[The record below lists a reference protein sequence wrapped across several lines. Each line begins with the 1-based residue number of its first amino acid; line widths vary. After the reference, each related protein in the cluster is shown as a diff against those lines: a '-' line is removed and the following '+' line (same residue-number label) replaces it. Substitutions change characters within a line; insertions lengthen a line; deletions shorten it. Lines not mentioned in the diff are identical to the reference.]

1 MNSMVSNGRETPL
14 PWHAL
19 RVRSN
24 SESLAD
30 QALRGKGYETFAPC
44 RRVRR
49 RWSDRIR
56 EIALP
61 LFPGYVFCR
70 LDACR
75 RTPVLQSPGVV
86 EIVGVGNSPSPIDER
101 EIEAVRAMVAS
112 GADTEVCNFLRVGNR
127 VRIGAGPL
135 EGAEGIIATIDG
147 HRTFVVSISL
157 LQRSVSVRM
166 NEAWLWLA
174 E

>member
-1 MNSMVSNGRETPL
+1 MNSMLSNSPRTPL

-70 LDACR
+70 LDALR

-86 EIVGVGNSPSPIDER
+86 EIVSVGKSPAPIDER
-101 EIEAVRAMVAS
+101 EIEAVRAVVAS
-112 GADTEVCNFLRVGNR
+112 GMETEASGFLRIGNR

-135 EGAEGIIATIDG
+135 AGAEGVVATIDG
-147 HRTFVVSISL
+147 RRKFVVAISL
-157 LQRSVSVRM
+157 LQRSVSVQM
-166 NEAWLWLA
+166 DEGWLLPA
-174 E
+174 Q